1 MKKKTKGLDDVL
13 KDFLPILE
21 KQLEEAEVYPV
32 RIGDKYG
39 LVEGGELS
47 DEDEAKA
54 KQEWKDIYSRI
65 IFLIKELDEKTCT
78 SPLAKK
84 VNDAIV
90 DKVALR
96 YKIDSFEDKKERSD
110 EYIKLLDEHLQADKV
125 YDKACDTLQ
134 RYQNECKDELFDL
147 LKTWWWDLLSY

>member
-13 KDFLPILE
+13 KDFLPVLE
-21 KQLEEAEVYPV
+21 KQLEEADVYPV

-65 IFLIKELDEKTCT
+65 IFLIKEMDEKTCT
-78 SPLAKK
+78 SPFAKK
-84 VNDAIV
+84 VNDALV
-90 DKVALR
+90 DKIAIRYAL
-96 YKIDSFEDKKERSD
+96 DSIEDTNSD
-110 EYIKLLDEHLQADKV
+110 EYKNLMEEYNKVDEIYDQACV
-125 YDKACDTLQ
+125 VLQ
-134 RYQNECKDELFDL
+134 RYQNVCKDELFDL

>member
-1 MKKKTKGLDDVL
+1 MNKKTKCLGDVL

-21 KQLEEAEVYPV
+21 KQLEVADVYPV

-65 IFLIKELDEKTCT
+65 IFLIKEMDEKTCT
-78 SPLAKK
+78 SPFAKK
-84 VNDAIV
+84 VNDALV
-90 DKVALR
+90 DKIAIR
-96 YKIDSFEDKKERSD
+96 YTLDSIEDTNSD
-110 EYIKLLDEHLQADKV
+110 EYKNLMEEYNKVDEI
-125 YDKACDTLQ
+125 YDQTRVVLQ
-134 RYQNECKDELFDL
+134 RYQNVCKDELFDL
-147 LKTWWWDLLSY
+147 LKTWWWDLLFY

>member
-1 MKKKTKGLDDVL
+1 MDKTKGLDDVL

-21 KQLEEAEVYPV
+21 KRMEQAEVYPV

-54 KQEWKDIYSRI
+54 KQEWKDIYLRI
-65 IFLIKELDEKTCT
+65 IFLIKEMDEKTCT

-84 VNDAIV
+84 VNDAMTEKLEINR
-90 DKVALR
+90 A
-96 YKIDSFEDKKERSD
+96 IHSIEDKNSEERKKLIKEYYKADGKYAR
-110 EYIKLLDEHLQADKV
+110 LDTA
-125 YDKACDTLQ
+125 LQ
-134 RYQNECKDELFDL
+134 RYQNVCKDEAFDL

>member
-1 MKKKTKGLDDVL
+1 MNKTKGLDDVL

-54 KQEWKDIYSRI
+54 KQEWKDVYLRI
-65 IFLIKELDEKTCT
+65 IFLIREMDEKTCT

-84 VNDAIV
+84 VNDALV
-90 DKVALR
+90 DKIAIR
-96 YKIDSFEDKKERSD
+96 YNLDSIENTNSD
-110 EYIKLLDEHLQADKV
+110 EYKNLMEEYNKVDEI
-125 YDKACDTLQ
+125 YDRACVVLQ
-134 RYQNECKDELFDL
+134 RYQNVCKDELFDL

>member
-13 KDFLPILE
+13 KDFLPVLE
-21 KQLEEAEVYPV
+21 KQLEEADVYPV

-65 IFLIKELDEKTCT
+65 IFLIKEMDEKTCT
-78 SPLAKK
+78 SPFAKK
-84 VNDAIV
+84 VNDALV
-90 DKVALR
+90 DKIAIR
-96 YKIDSFEDKKERSD
+96 YTLDSIEDTNSD
-110 EYIKLLDEHLQADKV
+110 EYKNLMEEYNKVDEIYDQACV
-125 YDKACDTLQ
+125 VLQ
-134 RYQNECKDELFDL
+134 RYQNVCKDELFDL
-147 LKTWWWDLLSY
+147 LKTWWWDLLFY

>member
-1 MKKKTKGLDDVL
+1 MNKTKGLDGVL
-13 KDFLPILE
+13 KEFLPILE
-21 KQLEEAEVYPV
+21 KQLAIADSYPV

-54 KQEWKDIYSRI
+54 KQEWKDTYSRI

-78 SPLAKK
+78 SLLAKK
-84 VNDAIV
+84 AND
-90 DKVALR
+90 
-96 YKIDSFEDKKERSD
+96 
-110 EYIKLLDEHLQADKV
+110 LLDMKIIKMNIIKGYTDNDFSISDGLKTSYEELCEE
-125 YDKACDTLQ
+125 YDEAESKLNI
-134 RYQNECKDELFDL
+134 YFNECKNELFDL

>member
-1 MKKKTKGLDDVL
+1 MNKSKGLDDVL

-21 KQLEEAEVYPV
+21 KQLERADVYPV
-32 RIGDKYG
+32 RIADKYG

-65 IFLIKELDEKTCT
+65 IFLIKEMDEKTCT

-84 VNDAIV
+84 VNDAITEKLEISHSIHSIK
-90 DKVALR
+90 DKNSEERKKLIKEY
-96 YKIDSFEDKKERSD
+96 YKADGKYAR
-110 EYIKLLDEHLQADKV
+110 LDTA
-125 YDKACDTLQ
+125 LQ
-134 RYQNECKDELFDL
+134 RYQNVCKDELFDL
-147 LKTWWWDLLSY
+147 LKTWWWDLLFY

>member
-1 MKKKTKGLDDVL
+1 MYKTKGLDDVL

-21 KQLEEAEVYPV
+21 KQLAVADSYPV

-39 LVEGGELS
+39 LIEGGELS

-65 IFLIKELDEKTCT
+65 IFLLKEMDEKTCT

-84 VNDAIV
+84 VNDAIN
-90 DKVALR
+90 KKLEINHA
-96 YKIDSFEDKKERSD
+96 INTIEDKNSD
-110 EYIKLLDEHLQADKV
+110 ERKKLIKEYYKADGK
-125 YDKACDTLQ
+125 YTRLNTALQ
-134 RYQNECKDELFDL
+134 RYQNVCKDEVFDL